1 MIKYISDDKTN
12 MRSRNR
18 KKYIKVMQFLSAFLC
33 GIIISELYGRYKCDP
48 KTIDEID
55 ENNYL
60 LVNLILSAPSNFER
74 RDAMRET
81 WLGLRPW
88 QINGTSYQ
96 DDMII
101 IPKVQS
107 NGFLEHETVEQQEN
121 LLKNYQKWLPSSK
134 KANIKEPNLK
144 IKTLFVVGMKGL
156 DENVA
161 KRIRAESKV
170 YNDLLLLENLQDS
183 YKNLTY
189 KLLLAVHKLNEVTPN
204 FKYLLKCDDDTY
216 VKLDYLAL
224 DLIQYDT
231 KLKEEKKKDES
242 LKNLGLY
249 WGFFNGRASI
259 QKTGQWK
266 EVNYDLC
273 DRYLPY
279 ALGGGY
285 VISKNLVE
293 YLSSQYDVLNRYDSE
308 DISVG
313 TWFAPFR
320 HIHRRHDPRFDTTY
334 IPRKCKDYHL
344 VLHKRTAN
352 DMKEINKGNLCFSE
366 VSYDSKRQPAEYFYN
381 WFQSP
386 SKCCDNK
393 L

>member
-12 MRSRNR
+12 MRTRNR
-18 KKYIKVMQFLSAFLC
+18 KKYIKIMQFLSAFLC
-33 GIIISELYGRYKCDP
+33 GIIISELYGRYKCDL
-48 KTIDEID
+48 KNVDEVD
-55 ENNYL
+55 NNNYL
-60 LVNLILSAPSNFER
+60 LLNLVLSAPRNFER

-101 IPKVQS
+101 IPKVQT
-107 NGFLEHETVEQQEN
+107 NGFLEHESIEQQEKV
-121 LLKNYQKWLPSSK
+121 LKNFQKWFPSSK
-134 KANIKEPNLK
+134 NTNSKEPNLK
-144 IKTLFVVGMKGL
+144 IKTLFVVGIKGL
-156 DENVA
+156 DKNVA
-161 KRIRAESKV
+161 KKIRAESKV

-189 KLLLAVHKLNEVTPN
+189 KLLLALNKLNVVTPN
-204 FKYLLKCDDDTY
+204 FNYLLKCDDDTY

-224 DLIQYDT
+224 DLIQYDI
-231 KLKEEKKKDES
+231 KLKEERRKDES
-242 LKNLGLY
+242 VKNLGLY
-249 WGFFNGRASI
+249 WGFFNGRASV

-285 VISKNLVE
+285 VLSKNLVE
-293 YLSSQYDVLNRYDSE
+293 YLASQYNVLNRYESE

-313 TWFAPFR
+313 TWLAPFR
-320 HIHRRHDPRFDTTY
+320 HIHKRHDPRFDTTY
-334 IPRKCKDYHL
+334 IPRKCQDYHL

-352 DMKEINKGNLCFSE
+352 DMKEIAKGNLCFSE
-366 VSYDSKRQPAEYFYN
+366 VSYESKRQPAEYFYN

-386 SKCCDNK
+386 SKCCDRN

>member
-33 GIIISELYGRYKCDP
+33 GIIISELYGRYKCDV

-81 WLGLRPW
+81 WQGLRPW

-96 DDMII
+96 EDMII
-101 IPKVQS
+101 IPKIQS
-107 NGFLEHETVEQQEN
+107 NGFLEHETIEQQETV
-121 LLKNYQKWLPSSK
+121 LKNYQKWLPSSK

-189 KLLLAVHKLNEVTPN
+189 KLLLALHKLNVVTPN

-259 QKTGQWK
+259 QKSGQWK

-366 VSYDSKRQPAEYFYN
+366 VSYDLKRQPAEYYYN

>member
-12 MRSRNR
+12 MRTRNR

-33 GIIISELYGRYKCDP
+33 GIIISELYGRYKCDLEN
-48 KTIDEID
+48 IDEID

-60 LVNLILSAPSNFER
+60 LVNLILSAPNNFER

-81 WLGLRPW
+81 WLELRPW

-107 NGFLEHETVEQQEN
+107 NGFLEHETIEQQEKV
-121 LLKNYQKWLPSSK
+121 LKNYQKWLPNSK
-134 KANIKEPNLK
+134 KANLKEPNLK
-144 IKTLFVVGMKGL
+144 IKTLFVVGIKGL
-156 DENVA
+156 DENVV

-189 KLLLAVHKLNEVTPN
+189 KLLLALNKLNVVTPN
-204 FKYLLKCDDDTY
+204 FKYLLKCDDDSY

-224 DLIQYDT
+224 DLIQYDK
-231 KLKEEKKKDES
+231 KLKDERQKDES
-242 LKNLGLY
+242 VKDIGLY

-259 QKTGQWK
+259 QKSGQWK

-293 YLSSQYDVLNRYDSE
+293 YLASQYNVLNRYDSE

-313 TWFAPFR
+313 TWLAPFR
-320 HIHRRHDPRFDTTY
+320 HIHRKHDPRFDTTY
-334 IPRKCKDYHL
+334 IPRKCQDYHL

-352 DMKEINKGNLCFSE
+352 DMKEIAKGNLCFSE

-381 WFQSP
+381 WFQIP

-393 L
+393 I

>member
-1 MIKYISDDKTN
+1 MIKYISEDKTN

-33 GIIISELYGRYKCDP
+33 GIIISELYGRYKCDLE
-48 KTIDEID
+48 TIDEID

-60 LVNLILSAPSNFER
+60 LVNLILSAPGNFDR

-107 NGFLEHETVEQQEN
+107 NGFLEHETVEQQEKV
-121 LLKNYQKWLPSSK
+121 LKNYQKWLPNSK

-156 DENVA
+156 DESVA

-170 YNDLLLLENLQDS
+170 YNDLLLLDNLQDS

-189 KLLLAVHKLNEVTPN
+189 KLLLALNKLNVVTPN

-224 DLIQYDT
+224 DLIQYDR
-231 KLKEEKKKDES
+231 KLKEAKLKDD
-242 LKNLGLY
+242 LGLY
-249 WGFFNGRASI
+249 WGFFNGRATV
-259 QKTGQWK
+259 QKSGQWK
-266 EVNYDLC
+266 EMNYDLC
-273 DRYLPY
+273 DKYLPY

-293 YLSSQYDVLNRYDSE
+293 YLSSQYNVLNRYDSE

-313 TWFAPFR
+313 TWLAPFR

-334 IPRKCKDYHL
+334 IPRKCKDYHI

-352 DMKEINKGNLCFSE
+352 DMKEIANGNLCFNE
-366 VSYDSKRQPAEYFYN
+366 ISYESKRPPAEYFYD
-381 WFQSP
+381 WSQSP